1 MGEASVNSTDFLAI
15 LPQIIILAA
24 SVIVLLIV
32 AVHRN
37 HKLTVLLTIAGEI
50 AAFAAIP
57 FISPLAPH
65 QSTSLL
71 MTDQYSLFFAALL
84 IAAAFA
90 ATLLSYGYLE
100 KRGEEK
106 EEFYILLLLA
116 TLGALVLSS
125 GSHFVS
131 FFLGLEV
138 LSVSLYIMIAYMGT
152 ARKPLEAGLKYLILA
167 GTSSAFLLF
176 GMALVYTETGKMDF
190 MGIAAAARGPNL
202 LVLSGFALIIS
213 GLGFKLA
220 IVPFHMW
227 TPDVYQGSPA
237 PVAAFVAT
245 VSKGAV
251 FSLLFRYF
259 VQTNATEYHPLFIV
273 LTVVSIASMTA
284 GNILALLQTNLK
296 RLLAYSSISHLGYLL
311 VAYLASPVV
320 AVPASSFYLVAYFI
334 SILAAFGVI
343 SVMSPNDREA
353 EDLHEYQGLFWRRP
367 WLAAALS
374 ASMFSLAG
382 IPLTAGF
389 VGKFYLLAAGIG
401 SARWLLVVILVVT
414 SAIGLFYYLRTI
426 VALYS
431 SPSPITEQAARVAIP
446 AESWMSGF
454 VIAGLM
460 ILLIWLG
467 VYPSGLMRLIQAAT
481 L

>member
-1 MGEASVNSTDFLAI
+1 MDFIAL
-15 LPQIIILAA
+15 LPQIIILAT
-24 SVIVLLIV
+24 SVVVMLMI

-37 HKLTVLLTIAGEI
+37 HRITALLTIAGEI
-50 AAFAAIP
+50 TAFAALP
-57 FISPLAPH
+57 FISSLAPH
-65 QSTSLL
+65 QSASLL
-71 MTDQYSLFFAALL
+71 ITDQYSLFFAGLL

-90 ATLLSYGYLE
+90 VTLLSYGYLE
-100 KRGEEK
+100 KRREER
-106 EEFYILLLLA
+106 EEFYVLLLLA

-125 GSHFVS
+125 GNHFVS
-131 FFLGLEV
+131 FFLGLEL

-167 GTSSAFLLF
+167 GMSSAFLLF
-176 GMALVYTETGKMDF
+176 GMALVYSETGKMNF
-190 MGIAAAARGPNL
+190 MGIAAAVREPNL
-202 LVLSGFALIIS
+202 LMLSGFALIIS

-227 TPDVYQGSPA
+227 TPDVYQGAPA

-259 VQTNATEYHPLFIV
+259 VETNATEHHPLFI
-273 LTVVSIASMTA
+273 LLSAVSIASMTA
-284 GNILALLQTNLK
+284 GNILALLQNNLK
-296 RLLAYSSISHLGYLL
+296 RILAYSSISHLGYLL
-311 VAYLASPVV
+311 VAYLANPDV
-320 AVPASSFYLVAYFI
+320 AVPASCFYLVAYFI

-343 SVMSPNDREA
+343 SMMSPSDGDA

-367 WLAAALS
+367 WLAGALS

-401 SARWLLVVILVVT
+401 SARWLLVVMLVVT

-431 SPSPITEQAARVAIP
+431 SPSPVTAQTAGIAIP
-446 AESWMSGF
+446 PASWTSGF

-460 ILLIWLG
+460 LLLIWLG
-467 VYPSGLMRLIQAAT
+467 VYPTSLMRIIQFAA